1 MTHPTREQI
10 LQAAA
15 RLYADHGFRGTT
27 TRAIAEAA
35 GVNEVTLF
43 RIFGS
48 KETLIVEAMREHG
61 ATLYVGQLPDQP
73 ADPHAELAAWATQTR
88 KVLVSMRSMLRQA
101 MCDGEKSPE
110 MSHCVARGAERVSE
124 RAGSNSRDH
133 GMPPLSAHVF
143 PRDAMWRTDLRDA
156 DMESALALVHSR
168 FSTNTF
174 PSWERS
180 HPYRFIAHNGEINTL
195 RGNINWMHARQSLFE
210 SELFGVG
217 IVS

>member
-61 ATLYVGQLPDQP
+61 STMHVGQLPERPVDRKS
-73 ADPHAELAAWATQTR
+73 TR
-88 KVLVSMRSMLRQA
+88 LNS
-101 MCDGEKSPE
+101 
-110 MSHCVARGAERVSE
+110 SHSQQ
-124 RAGSNSRDH
+124 SR
-133 GMPPLSAHVF
+133 MPSSA
-143 PRDAMWRTDLRDA
+143 
-156 DMESALALVHSR
+156 
-168 FSTNTF
+168 
-174 PSWERS
+174 
-180 HPYRFIAHNGEINTL
+180 
-195 RGNINWMHARQSLFE
+195 
-210 SELFGVG
+210 
-217 IVS
+217 